1 MIAVRCG
8 ALGHIP
14 NHASPGD
21 RPMIANPVEHR
32 IEMIAELK
40 EIKALLKQQNAI
52 LRSGNLKVVFV
63 EPEKH

>member
-1 MIAVRCG
+1 
-8 ALGHIP
+8 
-14 NHASPGD
+14 
-21 RPMIANPVEHR
+21 MIANPVEHR